1 MTPEPRL
8 EQPMTFSPI
17 SRTIA
22 LVDPRALIADCF
34 SFLLAR
40 RASDLHISCARS
52 VDGLSE
58 DDPALVVVWQEAIDQ
73 PALDFLE
80 RQIAAARERYPD
92 TPALAFIHCDDPAV
106 LARVFGL
113 GIAVVDARSATPDV
127 ALAAIRLAMTGERFA
142 SSAFLAAGRGAELVS
157 ATEPNGAGAATP
169 PWPRNGITRRE
180 RQLLDKLDRGLQNKI
195 IAYELGISES
205 TVKVHLRNLMRK
217 LKATNRTQVAFI
229 ARQMAVKH

>member
-1 MTPEPRL
+1 MTPEARL
-8 EQPMTFSPI
+8 DIALNMPPPI
-17 SRTIA
+17 ATIA

-40 RASDLHISCARS
+40 RAHDLHIACARS
-52 VDGLSE
+52 IESLGE
-58 DDPALVVVWQEAIDQ
+58 GTPALVVVWQDACDTA
-73 PALDFLE
+73 ALAFVE
-80 RQIAAARERYPD
+80 RQIATAHERYPEVP
-92 TPALAFIHCDDPAV
+92 TLAFIHCDDPAV
-106 LARVFGL
+106 VTRLFEL
-113 GIAVVDARSATPDV
+113 GIAVVEARSATPEV

-142 SSAFLAAGRGAELVS
+142 SSAFVPKPVSDMAGTSDG
-157 ATEPNGAGAATP
+157 NGAGAASP
-169 PWPRNGITRRE
+169 AWPRSGITRRE
-180 RQLLDKLDRGLQNKI
+180 RQLLEKLDRGLQNKI

>member
-8 EQPMTFSPI
+8 EYPMTFPQI

-22 LVDPRALIADCF
+22 LVDARALIADCF

-40 RASDLHISCARS
+40 RATDLHVSCARS
-52 VDGLSE
+52 VDGLTE
-58 DDPALVVVWQEAIDQ
+58 EDPALLVVWQEAIDQ

-80 RQIAAARERYPD
+80 RQIAAARARYPD

-106 LARVFGL
+106 LTRVFGL
-113 GIAVVDARSATPDV
+113 GIAVVDAKSATPDV

-142 SSAFLAAGRGAELVS
+142 SAAFLAAGPR
-157 ATEPNGAGAATP
+157 TERSDPMETDGAATAP
-169 PWPRNGITRRE
+169 TSWPRTGITRRE

>member
-8 EQPMTFSPI
+8 EHPMTFPQI

-40 RASDLHISCARS
+40 RASDLHICCARS
-52 VDGLSE
+52 IDGLSE
-58 DDPALVVVWQEAIDQ
+58 EDPALLVVWQEAIDQ

-80 RQIAAARERYPD
+80 RQIAAAHERYPD
-92 TPALAFIHCDDPAV
+92 TPALAFIHCEDAAV

-113 GIAVVDARSATPDV
+113 GIAVVDAKSATPDV

-142 SSAFLAAGRGAELVS
+142 SAAFLTAGPRPDHGLSIEQ
-157 ATEPNGAGAATP
+157 NGAAASTTA
-169 PWPRNGITRRE
+169 WPRNGITRRE